1 MREAGPARG
10 PAEHGPAFFRRSTL
24 LPAVALALAV
34 FVVATVVHRPLA
46 LPALGFLAF
55 GPPVL
60 YLAGWAAS
68 GGRHV
73 RGPLLPTLVAALL
86 FVVLASVAPDA
97 VFWIGMAFIPVGIA
111 AILVLARRERISRN
125 V

>member
-1 MREAGPARG
+1 MREKAFPPRQ
-10 PAEHGPAFFRRSTL
+10 PHRPAFFRRPTL
-24 LPAVALALAV
+24 LPAAALALAV
-34 FVVATVVHRPLA
+34 FVGATVAHRPLA

-60 YLAGWAAS
+60 YLAGRAAS
-68 GGRHV
+68 GGRFV

-86 FVVLASVAPDA
+86 FIALASAAPEA
-97 VFWIGMAFIPVGIA
+97 AFWIGAALIPVGAA
-111 AILVLARRERISRN
+111 AILALARQERIARD